1 MNISIGSFTIKYS
14 YYYTRCMSDGV
25 TIPGL
30 PGYVS
35 VKEAAEMLGV
45 SDKRVYQYVMAGRLP
60 ARRIGHMLI
69 LPVEEVRRFRP
80 QPSGRARTRSPSWRV
95 YRSRGTLLVTDI
107 AVAVRPGCQVRLL
120 EKLRTIQQ
128 EDRHL
133 FPGTVARYI
142 LKDEHEQTFQMLRIL
157 LVWKDT
163 EMPDEA
169 TRQRDLAAFQEELA
183 DLLDW
188 SQVQIHTYEALLHT

>member
-1 MNISIGSFTIKYS
+1 
-14 YYYTRCMSDGV
+14 MSDGV

-69 LPVEEVRRFRP
+69 LPVEEVRRFKP
-80 QPSGRARTRSPSWRV
+80 QPSGRARVRSPSWRV
-95 YRSRGTLLVTDI
+95 YRSRGTLIVTDI
-107 AVAVRPGCQVRLL
+107 AVAVRGGCQTRLI
-120 EKLRTIQQ
+120 EKLRAIQQ

-133 FPGTVARYI
+133 FPGTVARYV
-142 LKDEHEQTFQMLRIL
+142 LKDEHERPFQTLRIL
-157 LVWKDT
+157 LIWKDT
-163 EMPDEA
+163 EMPDEE
-169 TRQRDLAAFQEELA
+169 TRRRNLLAFQEELA

-188 SQVQIHTYEALLHT
+188 SHAQVHTYEAIIHT